1 MKNCFLTFLNND
13 CIHEIVTLK
22 IYFRGIFNETL
33 KQTYGPMT
41 ILLLEAA
48 S

>member
-1 MKNCFLTFLNND
+1 MKNCFITFLNNNH
-13 CIHEIVTLK
+13 IREVLTLK
-22 IYFRGIFNETL
+22 IYFRGIFNEFL
-33 KQTYGPMT
+33 KQTYGPQT